1 MGVARSCGGS
11 GNTIVCKLAG
21 TYEGV
26 TVRLNSALEILFAL
40 FLGVLLTGALYAL
53 LVTLFPAPPAGEPGY
68 SHWPVK
74 AATFLI
80 LSAMLAMVASLS
92 MPERLRVL
100 ANGVLFGGLYTMV
113 IGVLYA
119 MFSERAVPRLIL
131 MFAALA
137 VTLAVGY
144 VRFTRRAEVLR
155 PAGLGSL
162 EARVEAVERKLKAI
176 SDATR

>member
-1 MGVARSCGGS
+1 M
-11 GNTIVCKLAG
+11 
-21 TYEGV
+21 
-26 TVRLNSALEILFAL
+26 RLSSALEILFAL

-53 LVTLFPAPPAGEPGY
+53 LITLFPAPTAGNPGY

-113 IGVLYA
+113 VGVMYA

-131 MFAALA
+131 MIAALA

-144 VRFTRRAEVLR
+144 VRFTRRGETQHRAE
-155 PAGLGSL
+155 PGSL
-162 EARVEAVERKLKAI
+162 EARVTEVERKLRAI
-176 SDATR
+176 SEASR